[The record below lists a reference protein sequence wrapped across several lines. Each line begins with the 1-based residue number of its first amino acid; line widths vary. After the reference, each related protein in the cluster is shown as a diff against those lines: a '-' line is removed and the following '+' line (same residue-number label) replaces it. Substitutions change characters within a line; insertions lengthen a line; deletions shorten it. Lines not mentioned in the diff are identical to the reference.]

1 MVIDNM
7 RSAGSSHASRTN
19 RQRYQS
25 TTRQVYI
32 DGNTARKL
40 QPLPQQR
47 TRTAHQGTR
56 HNQKRRMKVSPMN
69 LGYISFMI
77 ASVLVVCVVLMGYI
91 NLQSDITNRVTHISK
106 MESELNNLKLAND
119 ETYTKIMSNVDL
131 DEIKRIAIGELG
143 MKYAK
148 EGQVIT
154 YSGEGSDYVRQY
166 GDIPE

>member
-1 MVIDNM
+1 
-7 RSAGSSHASRTN
+7 
-19 RQRYQS
+19 
-25 TTRQVYI
+25 
-32 DGNTARKL
+32 
-40 QPLPQQR
+40 
-47 TRTAHQGTR
+47 
-56 HNQKRRMKVSPMN
+56 MKVSPMN

-143 MKYAK
+143 MEICQRGTGYHLFRR
-148 EGQVIT
+148 
-154 YSGEGSDYVRQY
+154 RQRLR
-166 GDIPE
+166 

>member
-19 RQRYQS
+19 RQRYQR

-40 QPLPQQR
+40 QPLPQHR
-47 TRTAHQGTR
+47 TRTTHQGTR

>member
-1 MVIDNM
+1 
-7 RSAGSSHASRTN
+7 
-19 RQRYQS
+19 
-25 TTRQVYI
+25 
-32 DGNTARKL
+32 
-40 QPLPQQR
+40 
-47 TRTAHQGTR
+47 
-56 HNQKRRMKVSPMN
+56 MKVSPMN

-119 ETYTKIMSNVDL
+119 ETYTKIMSNVEL

>member
-19 RQRYQS
+19 RQRYQR

-47 TRTAHQGTR
+47 TRTTHQGTR

-91 NLQSDITNRVTHISK
+91 NLQSDITNRVISK

>member
-7 RSAGSSHASRTN
+7 RCRFVTCITYEQTKISAHNKTSLYRWKYSKEASAA
-19 RQRYQS
+19 S
-25 TTRQVYI
+25 T
-32 DGNTARKL
+32 AK
-40 QPLPQQR
+40 R
-47 TRTAHQGTR
+47 TRTTHQGTR

>member
-1 MVIDNM
+1 
-7 RSAGSSHASRTN
+7 
-19 RQRYQS
+19 
-25 TTRQVYI
+25 
-32 DGNTARKL
+32 
-40 QPLPQQR
+40 
-47 TRTAHQGTR
+47 
-56 HNQKRRMKVSPMN
+56 MKVSPMN

-154 YSGEGSDYVRQY
+154 YE
-166 GDIPE
+166 I

>member
-1 MVIDNM
+1 
-7 RSAGSSHASRTN
+7 
-19 RQRYQS
+19 
-25 TTRQVYI
+25 
-32 DGNTARKL
+32 
-40 QPLPQQR
+40 
-47 TRTAHQGTR
+47 
-56 HNQKRRMKVSPMN
+56 MKVSPMN

-119 ETYTKIMSNVDL
+119 ETYTKIMSNV
-131 DEIKRIAIGELG
+131 IKRIAIGELG